1 MQNITIILNH
11 PSIGTEKAYNT
22 LRYATAL
29 VETGLR
35 VNLFLMGDGVLAAK
49 QGKNLPSGYPNVTD
63 MLTNLM
69 DKGVDVSACATCCG
83 ARGFVQE
90 DLLPGVEIANM
101 QDLARLTKECDS
113 VVVF

>member
-11 PSIGTEKAYNT
+11 PSIGTEKVYNAR
-22 LRYATAL
+22 RYATAL

-69 DKGVDVSACATCCG
+69 DKGRMFPPALLVAGRGVLFRKTSFLAWKLPTC
-83 ARGFVQE
+83 RT
-90 DLLPGVEIANM
+90 LPG
-101 QDLARLTKECDS
+101 
-113 VVVF
+113 